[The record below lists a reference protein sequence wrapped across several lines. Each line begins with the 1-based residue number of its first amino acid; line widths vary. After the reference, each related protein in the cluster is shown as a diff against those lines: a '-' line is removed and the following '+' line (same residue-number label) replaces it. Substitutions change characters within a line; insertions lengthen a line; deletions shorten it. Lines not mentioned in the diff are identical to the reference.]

1 MEVLDGYIQ
10 LNALLNPAHPSLNY
24 SRSTIIHYIWAC
36 SFEDEKDRH
45 QSTIV
50 MDYQMK

>member
-24 SRSTIIHYIWAC
+24 SRPPLFII
-36 SFEDEKDRH
+36 FGPVVLK
-45 QSTIV
+45 
-50 MDYQMK
+50 MKKIGIKAQL